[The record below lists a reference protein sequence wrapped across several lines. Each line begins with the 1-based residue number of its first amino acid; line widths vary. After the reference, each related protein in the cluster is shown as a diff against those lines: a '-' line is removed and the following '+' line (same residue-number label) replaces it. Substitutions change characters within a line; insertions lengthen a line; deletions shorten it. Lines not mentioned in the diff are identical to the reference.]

1 MLEQSMLLNTP
12 ALPEADPFS
21 SPKTSKGESAFMA
34 MMREKTET
42 QGAIPTEEPSTPG
55 LEALINA
62 RPEDDPDRTLVND
75 DDSSDDASDTSV
87 ASTLDDDETEEEED
101 DEPRERNQHPSEMDW
116 EASLKPHQQNLSF
129 VLSRISE
136 RLVRHLIDSETAIE
150 DVVAAFEHDGM
161 ELVEKMEQAHQEEY
175 ELERGALT
183 KAKRELKSVLE
194 RINGKFRKDKKAY
207 ENRRDALNLE
217 AATDSSEKQIGLLEG
232 VLMQLQG

>member
-1 MLEQSMLLNTP
+1 
-12 ALPEADPFS
+12 
-21 SPKTSKGESAFMA
+21 MA

-42 QGAIPTEEPSTPG
+42 QGARPTEEPSTPG

-62 RPEDDPDRTLVND
+62 RPEDDPDKTLVND

-101 DEPRERNQHPSEMDW
+101 DEPRERNRHPSEMDW
-116 EASLKPHQQNLSF
+116 EASLKPHQQNLLF

-161 ELVEKMEQAHQEEY
+161 ELVEKMEQAHQQEY

-183 KAKRELKSVLE
+183 EAKRELKSVLE
-194 RINGKFRKDKKAY
+194 RIDGKFRKDKKKY
-207 ENRRDALNLE
+207 EQRRDALNLE
-217 AATDSSEKQIGLLEG
+217 AATNSSEKQIGLLEG